1 MFVKFS
7 YDIHNLLLLLQLRW
21 SPHRSGLFGPPGVS
35 NLNERIAPHVQ
46 RFSGS
51 GATNLIRAAAG
62 AENLC

>member
-7 YDIHNLLLLLQLRW
+7 YGIHNLLLLLQLRW
-21 SPHRSGLFGPPGVS
+21 SSHRFGLFGPPGVR
-35 NLNERIAPHVQ
+35 NLNERIAAPVQ
-46 RFSGS
+46 RFFGS